1 MKMTKKNELLIR
13 VYVVM
18 LIFIIAAVVIMWR
31 AFTVSVLEGDQ
42 WREKAGKYVKLL
54 PVESE
59 RGSIFS
65 HEGSLLATS
74 VQFFE
79 IRFDPAASSQKN
91 FDKHIKGLCAMLEK
105 YADFDR
111 SKYQWESYLTSKRNG
126 WFNKKEK
133 GSRNIM
139 LAKQVDHDLYKKFKT
154 FPLLELGANGG
165 GLIINRI
172 SKREKP
178 FKSLASRTIGLD
190 RDNSDNVGLEGYYDD
205 YLKGTVSDQLM
216 KRLSGVWVPAND
228 LSDIDERK
236 GDDIVTTIDV
246 RMQDVMHTELGKAM
260 QTYRADEGCAVLMEV
275 ATGKIRA
282 ITNFSKEDGYYRE
295 VYNHAIGK
303 SSEPGSTFK
312 LASVMALLE
321 SGAAKPT
328 TLVDLNRGEE
338 RFHDQY
344 MKDSS
349 PHGRRLESLETA
361 FTISS
366 NVGIAKLVD
375 ERFGT
380 KSKAKDYIAYLEEF
394 GLRNKTGVKLTGE
407 PAPYIKDPEKNN
419 NEWYGT
425 TIPWM
430 AHGYE
435 LMLTPLQV
443 LNLYNAVAND
453 GVLMKP
459 MLVTEILRDEKV
471 LQEFKPEVLN
481 DQIASPSTINAV
493 QKMLENV
500 VLEGTAKN
508 IKTDKYNF
516 AGKTGTSTVNYNSKT
531 KKKKYTASFAGYFP
545 AEKPKY
551 SMIVVIYDPH
561 QEYYGNKVAAPV
573 FRAIA
578 DRCFALE
585 KDLQKTIAETDEAE
599 ILQEKQSGYANDFE
613 TVLAYVD
620 VDYQKRTNKPWV
632 NIHPTLNKMA
642 IEDKKI
648 RPKVVPDVTGMG
660 VRDAVYVLEN
670 LGLHVDLNGKGK
682 VTKQSILPGTALK
695 DQRIEL
701 NLN

>member
-1 MKMTKKNELLIR
+1 MTKKNELLIR

-31 AFTVSVLEGDQ
+31 AFTVSVIQGDQ

-91 FDKHIKGLCAMLEK
+91 FDKHIKDLCAMLEK

-126 WFNKKEK
+126 WFNKREK

-139 LAKQVDHDLYKKFKT
+139 LAKKVDHDLYKKFKS

-190 RDNSDNVGLEGYYDD
+190 RDNSDKVGLEGYYDD
-205 YLKGTVSDQLM
+205 YLKGSVSDQLM

-228 LSDIDERK
+228 LSDIDDKK
-236 GDDIVTTIDV
+236 GDDIVTTLDV
-246 RMQDVMHTELGKAM
+246 RMQDIMHTELGKAM

-282 ITNFSKEDGYYRE
+282 ITNFSQEDGYYRE

-303 SSEPGSTFK
+303 STEPGSTFK

-321 SGAAKPT
+321 SGAAKST
-328 TLVDLNRGEE
+328 TLVDLNGGKQK
-338 RFHDQY
+338 FHDQW

-361 FTISS
+361 FSISS
-366 NVGIAKLVD
+366 NVGIAKLTD

-394 GLRNKTGVKLTGE
+394 GLRNKTGIALTGE

-419 NEWYGT
+419 DIWYGT

-435 LMLTPLQV
+435 LRLTPLQI

-453 GVLMKP
+453 GALMKP
-459 MLVTEILRDEKV
+459 MLVTEILRDDKV

-481 DQIASPSTINAV
+481 DQIASASTINAV

-516 AGKTGTSTVNYNSKT
+516 AGKTGTSTVNYNSE

-561 QEYYGNKVAAPV
+561 QEYYGSKVAAPV

-585 KDLQKTIAETDEAE
+585 TDLQKTIAESDDTE

-642 IEDKKI
+642 IEDKQI
-648 RPKVVPDVTGMG
+648 RPQVVPDVIGMG

-670 LGLHVDLNGKGK
+670 LGLHVDLIGKGK
-682 VTKQSILPGTALK
+682 VETQSILPGTALK

>member
-1 MKMTKKNELLIR
+1 MKMTKRNELLIR
-13 VYVVM
+13 VYIVM
-18 LIFIIAAVVIMWR
+18 LIFIIATVVIMCR
-31 AFTVSVLEGDQ
+31 AFTVSVLEGEE
-42 WREKAGKYVKLL
+42 WREKAGRYVKLL

-91 FDKHIKGLCAMLEK
+91 FDKYIKDLCVMLEK
-105 YADFDR
+105 YSDFDR
-111 SKYQWESYLTSKRNG
+111 SKYQWEVYLRSKRDG
-126 WFNKKEK
+126 WFNNREK

-139 LAKQVDHDLYKKFKT
+139 LAKDADHDLYKKFKS
-154 FPLLELGANGG
+154 FPLLELGSNGG

-178 FKSLASRTIGLD
+178 FKSLASRTVGLD
-190 RDNSDNVGLEGYYDD
+190 RDNAEKVGLEGYYDE
-205 YLKGTVSDQLM
+205 YLKGTITEQLM

-228 LSDIDERK
+228 LSDIDEKK
-236 GDDIVTTIDV
+236 GDDIVTTIDI
-246 RMQDVMHTELGKAM
+246 RMQDIAQSELVKSM
-260 QTYRADEGCAVLMEV
+260 SRYRAKEGCVVLMEV

-282 ITNFSKEDGYYRE
+282 ISNLSNDGSYLKEK
-295 VYNHAIGK
+295 YNYAIGK

-321 SGAAKPT
+321 SGFATPNT
-328 TLVDLNRGEE
+328 IVDLEGGKEK
-338 RFHDQY
+338 FHDLW
-344 MKDSS
+344 MHDSS
-349 PHGRRLESLETA
+349 PHGRRLETLETA

-394 GLRNKTGVKLTGE
+394 GLRNKTGIKLTGE
-407 PAPYIKDPEKNN
+407 PMPYIKDPEKNN
-419 NEWYGT
+419 DEWYGT

-453 GVLMKP
+453 GALMRP
-459 MLVTEILRDEKV
+459 MLVTEILRDDKV
-471 LQEFKPEVLN
+471 MKEFKPEIIN
-481 DQIASPSTINAV
+481 NQIASQSTIKAV
-493 QKMLENV
+493 QKMLEDV
-500 VLEGTAKN
+500 VLIGTAKN

-516 AGKTGTSTVNYNSKT
+516 AGKTGTSTVNYNSNKQ
-531 KKKKYTASFAGYFP
+531 KEYTASFAGYFP
-545 AEKPKY
+545 AVKPKY

-561 QEYYGNKVAAPV
+561 KEYYGSKVAAPV

-578 DRCFALE
+578 DRCYGLE
-585 KDLQKTIAETDEAE
+585 KDLQKTIAESDIEET
-599 ILQEKQSGYANDFE
+599 LKQKQSGYSDDFQ
-613 TVLAYVD
+613 TVLEYVD
-620 VDYQKRTNKPWV
+620 VDFQKRTDKQWV
-632 NIHPTLNKMA
+632 NIHPIHSTMA
-642 IEDKKI
+642 IEDKNI
-648 RPKVVPDVTGMG
+648 RPEVVPDVTGMG

-670 LGLHVDLNGKGK
+670 LGLDVDLNGRGR
-682 VTKQSILPGTALK
+682 VTRQSILPGTALK